1 MNNSNMTKDKEKL
14 DCYLQKLRD
23 LIAKDTIFTKVA
35 CVYLMYS
42 IVLVGYTR
50 HLETGSDSGRY
61 LPPAPLFSQ
70 ATPGVLVNILYS
82 PFGAY
87 HNLLLFQMV
96 VASVAWIIFASA
108 VRKLFRA
115 QLGLVLAIFILGY
128 SLVGSVV
135 SWQWWALTE
144 GLTMSLFVLWITT
157 FVWLCNAVERTKKT
171 QIIVVQII
179 IGLLLVLTRPQL
191 FLLIGPIQLF
201 FTVRFRPEKA
211 RKVLIV
217 MMLSLLVATTVW
229 SGMRLAQ
236 VANNSRLQ
244 LWYAENNL
252 VTKPGYLDFAID
264 NGVNCRTLLD
274 ATVSIVDFSTARPNL
289 PALCPKDIS
298 WLSSKSASWSQWF
311 LDRPISV
318 ILEFRTFLLKAE
330 AVKISPQRNPLPSTW
345 NDLFLPSSFPVIS
358 SMFFLMLLSSLH
370 YVVRGV
376 KIRIHIR
383 PLLLSLFIF
392 ISAIFY
398 LFVMWASDGIELER
412 HMVPV
417 LTMFPIAG
425 FLFPHLLVWKFTKD
439 EA

>member
-1 MNNSNMTKDKEKL
+1 MNSSNMTKCNGKPK
-14 DCYLQKLRD
+14 YSLQKFRD
-23 LIAKDTIFTKVA
+23 LIAQDSVFTKVA
-35 CVYLMYS
+35 VLYFVYSVIWIGYS
-42 IVLVGYTR
+42 R

-61 LPPAPLFSQ
+61 LPPAPIFSD
-70 ATPGVLVNILYS
+70 ASPGVLVNILYS
-82 PFGAY
+82 PFGDH
-87 HNLLLFQMV
+87 HNLLLLQMMI
-96 VASVAWIIFASA
+96 ASVVWTLFALSIK
-108 VRKLFRA
+108 RLFGG
-115 QLGLVLAIFILGY
+115 QLGLVLAILVLAY
-128 SLVGSVV
+128 SLVGPVI

-201 FTVRFRPEKA
+201 FIVRFRPEKS
-211 RKVLIV
+211 RKVIIV

-289 PALCPKDIS
+289 PTLCPKDIS

-318 ILEFRTFLLKAE
+318 ISEFRSFLLKAE
-330 AVKISPQRNPLPSTW
+330 AIKISPQRNPLPSTW
-345 NDLFLPSSFPVIS
+345 NDLFLPSSFPIIS
-358 SMFFLMLLSSLH
+358 SMFFLMLLSSLY
-370 YVVRGV
+370 YVVRSV

-392 ISAIFY
+392 ISAISY